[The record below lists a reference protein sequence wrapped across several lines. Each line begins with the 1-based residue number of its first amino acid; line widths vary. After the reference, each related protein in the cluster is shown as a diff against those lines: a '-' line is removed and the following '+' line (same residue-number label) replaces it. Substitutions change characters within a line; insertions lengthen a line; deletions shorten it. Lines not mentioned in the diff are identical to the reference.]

1 MSSAQQIAPVSL
13 EGLARDLM
21 AALDRVA
28 AASLASGIIAS
39 SGLAHTPAQAIEV
52 QQQVL
57 RSMFAPRR

>member
-1 MSSAQQIAPVSL
+1 MSQAQQISSISL
-13 EGLARDLM
+13 EGLVRDLL
-21 AALDRVA
+21 AGLDRAA

-39 SGLAHTPAQAIEV
+39 SGLVHTPAQAIEV

>member
-1 MSSAQQIAPVSL
+1 MSPAQKIASVPL
-13 EGLARDLM
+13 EVLVRDLL

-39 SGLAHTPAQAIEV
+39 SGLPHTPAQAIEV

-57 RSMFAPRR
+57 RSMFAPQR

>member
-1 MSSAQQIAPVSL
+1 MPPVQQIASVSL
-13 EGLARDLM
+13 EGLARDLL

-57 RSMFAPRR
+57 RSMFAPQR

>member
-1 MSSAQQIAPVSL
+1 MPPVQQIASVSL
-13 EGLARDLM
+13 EGLARDLL

-39 SGLAHTPAQAIEV
+39 SGLAHTPAQAIDV